1 MNVKMAQ
8 KGGHAQAAQALLVWL
23 CVCKWPTR
31 MWGRTIRGIR
41 GDGELPPQV
50 AAGGGGGEVMAV
62 TTTVLFI
69 IINCVRFRVDTFR
82 ARRHRPLDSGY
93 FV

>member
-50 AAGGGGGEVMAV
+50 AAGGGEVMAV

-69 IINCVRFRVDTFR
+69 IINFVRFRVDTFR

>member
-50 AAGGGGGEVMAV
+50 AAGGRGGEVMAV

-69 IINCVRFRVDTFR
+69 IISFVRFRVDTFR